1 MPFYGEQTLVEE
13 FIYRKLIAEIF
24 RAVKGGRCEKC
35 DLDHDPDDR
44 SCTSCGDEI
53 YPAVVY
59 PIKISGSDIGFSGD
73 DLEQAKELARAWI
86 DHFLDGNEPEVEIE
100 FDEPPPEKK
109 GRKRR
114 KRQAW
119 NQPTGSKN
127 VQLLA
132 QVRQLGWGK
141 KALAILR
148 GN

>member
-1 MPFYGEQTLVEE
+1 MPLRVSGQPIKSRGRNQPFPALISGGHAIYSRQHVLSKRHGGATMPFYGEQTLVEE

-73 DLEQAKELARAWI
+73 DLE
-86 DHFLDGNEPEVEIE
+86 
-100 FDEPPPEKK
+100 
-109 GRKRR
+109 
-114 KRQAW
+114 
-119 NQPTGSKN
+119 
-127 VQLLA
+127 
-132 QVRQLGWGK
+132 
-141 KALAILR
+141 
-148 GN
+148 